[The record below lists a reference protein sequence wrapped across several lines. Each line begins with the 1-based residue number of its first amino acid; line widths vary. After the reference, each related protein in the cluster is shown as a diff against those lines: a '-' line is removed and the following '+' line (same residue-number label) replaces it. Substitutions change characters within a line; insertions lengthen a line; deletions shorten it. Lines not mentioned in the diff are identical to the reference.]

1 MRCVGRG
8 IRSATASRARD
19 ADRRSVAGARCEANG
34 RAPASARTVAG
45 RAGVA
50 RGRVRMRASQGWRP
64 RRSRRTSWIH
74 RAFGHSERVLGVFMS
89 VCNYVHLRDFGRNQT
104 CAGALWNVSENILR
118 RSARS
123 HLEISARSSPR
134 GRRLRPR
141 LRCSMRCGHK
151 TECGLK
157 LNIGDLARG
166 GRDVHGTWE

>member
-1 MRCVGRG
+1 MNPHGWRDGDERGRVPRIASCFPVDG
-8 IRSATASRARD
+8 FVVRTFASRARD

-45 RAGVA
+45 RTGVA
-50 RGRVRMRASQGWRP
+50 RGRVRLRASQGWRP

-89 VCNYVHLRDFGRNQT
+89 VCNCVHLRDFGRNQT

-134 GRRLRPR
+134 GRRRR
-141 LRCSMRCGHK
+141 GAASMFDAVRSQ
-151 TECGLK
+151 
-157 LNIGDLARG
+157 N
-166 GRDVHGTWE
+166 